1 MPIVDPRVT
10 LCLFRAVK
18 VPKGPIAITASLI
31 GVILL
36 FKEDR
41 VLSIKDSNNKL
52 Y

>member
-1 MPIVDPRVT
+1 MPIIDPRVT
-10 LCLFRAVK
+10 LCLFRATK
-18 VPKGPIAITASLI
+18 APKGPIATIAFLI

-41 VLSIKDSNNKL
+41 VLSIKDFNNKL

>member
-1 MPIVDPRVT
+1 MPIIDPRVT
-10 LCLFRAVK
+10 LYLFRAVK
-18 VPKGPIAITASLI
+18 APKGPTATTASLI

-41 VLSIKDSNNKL
+41 VLSIKDFNNKL

>member
-18 VPKGPIAITASLI
+18 VPKGPTATTASLI
-31 GVILL
+31 EVILL

-41 VLSIKDSNNKL
+41 VLSIKDFNNKL
-52 Y
+52 C